1 MNVRKNHPR
10 CGALTSRRTRCQIR
24 IPCPWHRPDVNKLV
38 AEAEANLPS
47 ARERRR
53 LRRLLEENAPAQ
65 GSAADAVLGVLLDGL
80 TPSNPPQTRRGVFW
94 DDWTTVNA
102 TGKAVR

>member
-1 MNVRKNHPR
+1 MHVRKNHPR

-38 AEAEANLPS
+38 ADAEENLPS

-53 LRRLLEENAPAQ
+53 LRRVLEENAPTQ
-65 GSAADAVLGVLLDGL
+65 GSAADTVLGVLLDGL
-80 TPSNPPQTRRGVFW
+80 TPKNPPQTSRGVFW
-94 DDWTTVNA
+94 DD
-102 TGKAVR
+102 